1 MVMSLG
7 NVVSSSFIPGKKKKR
22 GFQKILVKG
31 VFIGAM
37 AFLFGGFTPF
47 VFTGRLFYFSFN
59 GFRIS
64 TLDDVLQWVFVVA

>member
-1 MVMSLG
+1 MVVSLG
-7 NVVSSSFIPGKKKKR
+7 NVVSSSFIPGRKG

-31 VFIGAM
+31 VFICIM

-47 VFTGRLFYFSFN
+47 SFTGHLFYFSFN

-64 TLDDVLQWVFVVA
+64 TMGDVLQWVFEF